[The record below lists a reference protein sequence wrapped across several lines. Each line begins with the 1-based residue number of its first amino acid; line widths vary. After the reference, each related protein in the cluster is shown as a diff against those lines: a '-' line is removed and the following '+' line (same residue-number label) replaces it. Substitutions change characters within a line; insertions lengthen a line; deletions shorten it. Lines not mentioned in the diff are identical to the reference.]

1 MGLFDDI
8 FGGKERRRREMDE
21 LMNPL
26 LGYRLQH
33 FVAFTAD
40 PSCLRH
46 WFAFVNKQGQIEE
59 FITNYGVIDGHACY
73 IRTHWKKP
81 GDDFFVTLSERGPWS
96 IPITF
101 LIELGKRLP
110 ANTMAPET
118 HPASHVSPGPQRH
131 PDWGPPPDETPRPPP
146 PVSPH
151 QWQTA
156 RTPEPPTPP
165 ERDLDGFSIGEV
177 LHFGPLRSM
186 ARIIGIEEYEGRDGA
201 MDRFIVELDDDETE
215 MRIPVSKLREMI
227 SRKPRIYADEDPEDP
242 EGDAAEPVR
251 ESNGFRVGEFV
262 VYPAHGVGRILEIE
276 EQEIAGAEL
285 ELFVI
290 NFMRDKMTL
299 RVPTAKI
306 GNVGLR
312 KLSEPALVER
322 ALEALNGYPRSLTA
336 PWPDQ
341 AKEAESKIN
350 SGDIIAIAE
359 VVRDLYRP
367 ELRTERLAGEQHL
380 YEAAL
385 DRLSREVAA
394 VLHSAESDVVRD
406 IERRLA
412 KSHAEKAPNGRVA
425 SGRAGP
431 APTTVHTPWEIKIGR
446 HHELC
451 RTYEFNGLAPPN
463 AYRKIEL
470 RCRLVAA
477 GAQGAG
483 RTVTPKIY
491 FEISPRMMAQTGYLA
506 AKFSPSDSESKYGGI
521 AIKVEHMGSDGNL
534 LSVVSKDADQCVR
547 ALMAGRQITVRLMS
561 PEGEF
566 AAFPLENDAGFAN
579 SYSRLLRLIEAE

>member
-8 FGGKERRRREMDE
+8 FGGGKRRQREMDE

-26 LGYRLQH
+26 LAYRLQH

-40 PSCLRH
+40 PSYLRH
-46 WFAFVNKQGQIEE
+46 WFSFINKEDQIEE
-59 FITNYGVIDGHACY
+59 FITNYGVIDGHASY

-118 HPASHVSPGPQRH
+118 HPARNVSPGPQRH
-131 PDWGPPPDETPRPPP
+131 PDWRPSDETPGPSPAN
-146 PVSPH
+146 SPH
-151 QWQTA
+151 QWQPI
-156 RTPEPPTPP
+156 RPPEPPRPP
-165 ERDLDGFSIGEV
+165 ERDLDGFAIGEV

-186 ARIIGIEEYEGRDGA
+186 ARITGIEEYEGLDGT
-201 MDRFIVELDDDETE
+201 MDRFIVELDGDETE

-227 SRKPRIYADEDPEDP
+227 SRKPREYAGEEFEELEDDEPP
-242 EGDAAEPVR
+242 QVR

-322 ALEALNGYPRSLTA
+322 ALEALNGFPRGLTA

-341 AKEAESKIN
+341 AKEAEAKIN
-350 SGDIIAIAE
+350 SGDIIATAE
-359 VVRDLYRP
+359 VLRDLYRP
-367 ELRTERLAGEQHL
+367 ELRTERLPGEQHL

-394 VLHSAESDVVRD
+394 VLHSVEADVVWD

-412 KSHAEKAPNGRVA
+412 KSHAEKAPSGQVV

-431 APTTVHTPWEIKIGR
+431 TSTTVHTPWEIKIGH

-451 RTYEFNGLAPPN
+451 RTYEFNGLAPPHT
-463 AYRKIEL
+463 YRKIEL
-470 RCRLVAA
+470 RCRLVAT

-483 RTVTPKIY
+483 RTVTPTIY
-491 FEISPRMMAQTGYLA
+491 FGISPRMMAQTGYLA

-521 AIKVEHMGSDGNL
+521 AIKVEHMGTDGNL
-534 LSVVSKDADQCVR
+534 LSVVKDADQCIR

-561 PEGEF
+561 PQSEF
-566 AAFPLENDAGFAN
+566 AAFPLENDSSFAS
-579 SYSRLLRLIEAE
+579 SYARLLRLMDAE